1 MVMSYIDIIE
11 VILSDLRD
19 ICAGLVENLLKC
31 RILQNLALQGL
42 QNIQKLT
49 EICACGEVCLV
60 LFCPLMT
67 ESHCAN
73 CPRLIYIGSYAPN
86 LKTWALLIIYTTPPV

>member
-19 ICAGLVENLLKC
+19 TCAGLVENLLKC

-49 EICACGEVCLV
+49 EICACGVEVNAKGLPGSV
-60 LFCPLMT
+60 L
-67 ESHCAN
+67 S
-73 CPRLIYIGSYAPN
+73 IDD
-86 LKTWALLIIYTTPPV
+86 

>member
-42 QNIQKLT
+42 QNIQNLT
-49 EICACGEVCLV
+49 EICACVVINAKGLPGSV
-60 LFCPLMT
+60 L
-67 ESHCAN
+67 S
-73 CPRLIYIGSYAPN
+73 IDD
-86 LKTWALLIIYTTPPV
+86 

>member
-19 ICAGLVENLLKC
+19 ICAWLVENLLKC

-49 EICACGEVCLV
+49 EICACGVEVNAKSLPGSV
-60 LFCPLMT
+60 L
-67 ESHCAN
+67 S
-73 CPRLIYIGSYAPN
+73 IDD
-86 LKTWALLIIYTTPPV
+86 

>member
-42 QNIQKLT
+42 QNIQ
-49 EICACGEVCLV
+49 
-60 LFCPLMT
+60 
-67 ESHCAN
+67 
-73 CPRLIYIGSYAPN
+73 
-86 LKTWALLIIYTTPPV
+86 

>member
-49 EICACGEVCLV
+49 EICACGVVVNAKGLHGSV
-60 LFCPLMT
+60 L
-67 ESHCAN
+67 S
-73 CPRLIYIGSYAPN
+73 IDD
-86 LKTWALLIIYTTPPV
+86 